1 MNDLTANDKPTYYLK
16 PGEIHFATEPARVI
30 TILGS
35 CVSLVMYYR
44 TRRLGA
50 ICHAMMP
57 SMVDVRK
64 EIDPARRFQYVD
76 GCLEWMLARFAQ
88 YHIKPQSLEIK
99 LFGGA
104 GLFPDRRGGEQS
116 LAVGERNI
124 DMALRLI
131 DLHGLRLKAWDV
143 GGDKGRKLIFCTST
157 GEVLTKFVSRTK
169 VPEQPFREDT
179 R

>member
-1 MNDLTANDKPTYYLK
+1 MHCSTAADIPTYYLK

-35 CVSLVMYYR
+35 CVSLVMYHR
-44 TRRLGA
+44 PRRLGA

-57 SMVDVRK
+57 SIQEARK
-64 EIDPARRFQYVD
+64 EIEPARRFQYVD
-76 GCLEWMLARFAQ
+76 GCMEWMLARFAQ
-88 YHIKPQSLEIK
+88 YHIKAQSLEVK

-124 DMALRLI
+124 DMALKLI
-131 DLHGLRLKAWDV
+131 DAHGLRLMAWDL

-157 GEVLTKFVSRTK
+157 GEVLTKFVARTQ
-169 VPEQPFREDT
+169 VPDQPFRE
-179 R
+179 

>member
-1 MNDLTANDKPTYYLK
+1 MHCTTAAAIPTYYLK

-35 CVSLVMYYR
+35 CVSLVMYHR
-44 TRRLGA
+44 PRRLGA

-57 SMVDVRK
+57 SLLEVRK
-64 EIDPARRFQYVD
+64 EIDPGRRFQYVD
-76 GCLEWMLARFAQ
+76 GCMEWMLARFAQ
-88 YHIKPQSLEIK
+88 YHITPQSLEIK

-116 LAVGERNI
+116 MAVGERNI
-124 DMALRLI
+124 DMALKLI
-131 DLHGLRLKAWDV
+131 DAHDLRLKAWDV

-157 GEVLTKFVSRTK
+157 GEVLTKFVARTQ
-169 VPEQPFREDT
+169 VPDQPFSEGLR
-179 R
+179 

>member
-1 MNDLTANDKPTYYLK
+1 MYVPKDIEIPTFYLK

-35 CVSLVMYYR
+35 CVSLIMFHR
-44 TRRLGA
+44 QRRLGS

-57 SMVDVRK
+57 TMVDSRK
-64 EIDPARRFQYVD
+64 EIEPARRFQYVD

-104 GLFPDRRGGEQS
+104 GLFPDRGGGEQS

-124 DMALRLI
+124 DMALKLI
-131 DLHGLRLKAWDV
+131 DAHDLRLKAWDV

-157 GEVLTKFVSRTK
+157 GEVLTKFVARTQ
-169 VPEQPFREDT
+169 VPEQPFREGT